1 MVDFGLEQKI
11 EGMNV
16 AAYIS
21 AQLERIEKT
30 EVNLEKEKIKNSY
43 LKQLNNHS
51 RLRLDAAKFELKRLE
66 FEKNQKS
73 KKYYRA
79 CCKALC

>member
-16 AAYIS
+16 ASYIS

-73 KKYYRA
+73 
-79 CCKALC
+79 

>member
-21 AQLERIEKT
+21 AQLEKIEKA
-30 EVNLEKEKIKNSY
+30 EVNLET
-43 LKQLNNHS
+43 
-51 RLRLDAAKFELKRLE
+51 
-66 FEKNQKS
+66 
-73 KKYYRA
+73 
-79 CCKALC
+79 

>member
-1 MVDFGLEQKI
+1 MEEFGLEQKI
-11 EGMNV
+11 DGKNV

-21 AQLERIEKT
+21 AQLERIEKA

-51 RLRLDAAKFELKRLE
+51 RLRLDASKFELKKME
-66 FEKNQKS
+66 FEKENIQ
-73 KKYYRA
+73 
-79 CCKALC
+79 

>member
-11 EGMNV
+11 EGMSV
-16 AAYIS
+16 TAYIS
-21 AQLERIEKT
+21 AQLEIIEKA

-51 RLRLDAAKFELKRLE
+51 SCVWMLSSL
-66 FEKNQKS
+66 N
-73 KKYYRA
+73 
-79 CCKALC
+79 

>member
-73 KKYYRA
+73 
-79 CCKALC
+79 

>member
-1 MVDFGLEQKI
+1 MEEFGLEQKI

-21 AQLERIEKT
+21 AQLERIEKA

-43 LKQLNNHS
+43 LKQLNNYS
-51 RLRLDAAKFELKRLE
+51 RLRLDAAKFELKKME
-66 FEKNQKS
+66 FEKENIQ
-73 KKYYRA
+73 
-79 CCKALC
+79 